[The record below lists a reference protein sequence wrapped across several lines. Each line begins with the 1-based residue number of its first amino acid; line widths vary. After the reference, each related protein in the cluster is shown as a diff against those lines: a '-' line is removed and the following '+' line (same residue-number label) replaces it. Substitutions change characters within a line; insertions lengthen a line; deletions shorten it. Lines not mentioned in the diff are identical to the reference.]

1 MGNFGGDGGKFKL
14 PLALVSLSNC
24 TSINRRIGSRS
35 GRDGNISN
43 CDMSRKGCNCFK
55 IDGRAISSSRFS
67 MRTKRTRLQFFLY
80 LQSYRLR
87 SEFAPSQTHPAKT

>member
-14 PLALVSLSNC
+14 PLALVGLSNC

-35 GRDGNISN
+35 GRERDNGLYISN
-43 CDMSRKGCNCFK
+43 CDVSRKGCNCFK

-67 MRTKRTRLQFFLY
+67 MR
-80 LQSYRLR
+80 QSAQGFNSSY
-87 SEFAPSQTHPAKT
+87 TYKVTD